1 MKIKSTIM
9 VAAAAGSA
17 IAPAAKAADM
27 PVKGPRVTPAPTWS
41 WTGFYAG
48 GHLGYAWQRNATAG
62 AYVGPVVLSYE
73 QAYDPKGFMG
83 GAQIGYNWQSGRI
96 VYGLEADLSS
106 LSGSGSVSRVLVPN
120 EAFVTS
126 QNRIRWMGTVRARL
140 GVAVSERTMIFGT
153 GGLAYG
159 SLRHD
164 HLSSEDNGTSVA
176 FWRSSRTK
184 VGYAV
189 GGGVEH
195 AVHKNVSV
203 RLEGLYV
210 DFGKTTMN
218 SPTSGACAIA
228 CLPVTFKNNATIVRG
243 GVNVHF

>member
-1 MKIKSTIM
+1 MKIKSTIV

-17 IAPAAKAADM
+17 FAPAAKAADM

-48 GHLGYAWQRNATAG
+48 GHRGYAWQRNATSG
-62 AYVGPVVLSYE
+62 AYLDGAVLRPFDH
-73 QAYDPKGFMG
+73 AYDPKGFMG
-83 GAQIGYNWQSGRI
+83 GAQIGYNWQTGRI
-96 VYGLEADLSS
+96 VFGLEADISS
-106 LSGSGSVSRVLVPN
+106 LSSSGSVTTVVVPN
-120 EAFVTS
+120 VATVTS
-126 QNRIRWMGTVRARL
+126 SNRIRWMGTVRGRL
-140 GVAVSERTMIFGT
+140 GVAAAERTMIFAT

-159 SLRHD
+159 GLRHD
-164 HLSSEDNGTSVA
+164 HMSNEDGAIAN
-176 FWRSSRTK
+176 WRASKTK
-184 VGYAV
+184 VGYAI

-218 SPTSGACAIA
+218 SPTSGVCDTACQ
-228 CLPVTFKNNATIVRG
+228 PVTFKNNATIVRG